1 MKITFLMQD
10 IGAMYGAE
18 RATLDLLK
26 RLQKSGEQ
34 VDVLLIDEE
43 RLGLERSDLRNAL
56 TGAGISY
63 IRLRTAVAFS
73 PSLIRRIRWAAEK
86 SRADI
91 VHTIGPKATVHGF
104 FAIRGTPIRLVS
116 TVHGWLFR
124 RDPKEFFYE
133 WLERKILRHFDRV
146 IVLSSYYRDSLLSCG
161 FKRDRVVHIPS
172 GLDAEAMISLEEA
185 RESLASI
192 SPFTVGMMGRLSA
205 EKNHFMFLRA
215 AKQVA
220 DRGVKIRFLMAGN
233 GPERFRI
240 EQSIRELGL
249 SSFVQLEGYLPV
261 DRFMRQVHVL
271 VLCSRIEN
279 LPYSV
284 MEAMA
289 WCRPVVVTAVGGLP
303 DLVDEGKT
311 GYLLPSE
318 DDEALANRLCEIAA
332 RPQWVEEMGLAGREK
347 LENEFA
353 IERMGQQHLDLY
365 ASLEWPGRVSAP
377 HRTLENPGVNPA
389 PSREAEQQGG
399 PQAS

>member
-10 IGAMYGAE
+10 IGVMYGAE
-18 RATLDLLK
+18 RATLDLLT
-26 RLQKSGEQ
+26 RLQKSGEP
-34 VDVLLIDEE
+34 VNVLLIDEE
-43 RLGLERSDLRNAL
+43 RLGLERSDLRDAL
-56 TGAGISY
+56 TGAGIPY
-63 IRLRTAVAFS
+63 IRLQTTVAFS
-73 PSLIRRIRWAAEK
+73 PSLIRRIRRAAEE
-86 SRADI
+86 SRADV
-91 VHTIGPKATVHGF
+91 VHTIGPKATFHGF
-104 FAIRGTPIRLVS
+104 FAIRGTRIRLVS

-146 IVLSSYYRDSLLSCG
+146 IVLSSYYRDYLLTCG

-172 GLDAEAMISLEEA
+172 GLDAEAIVSREEA

-205 EKNHFMFLRA
+205 EKNHPMFLRA

-220 DRGVKIRFLMAGN
+220 DRGVKIRFLIAGT

-240 EQSIRELGL
+240 EQSIQELGL
-249 SSFVQLEGYLPV
+249 SDSVQMGGYLPV
-261 DRFMRQVHVL
+261 GQFMRQVHVL

-289 WCRPVVVTAVGGLP
+289 WCRPVVATAVGGLP

-318 DDEALANRLCEIAA
+318 DDEALASRLCEIAVWPRWA
-332 RPQWVEEMGLAGREK
+332 EEMGRAGRQK

-353 IERMGQQHLDLY
+353 VERMGQQHRDLY
-365 ASLEWPGRVSAP
+365 VSLKEPGCVSKSKG
-377 HRTLENPGVNPA
+377 R
-389 PSREAEQQGG
+389 
-399 PQAS
+399 